1 MPAVRLGLDTLP
13 TTDRPD
19 GLIRII
25 AARVNDI
32 QSPERETVTLLNR
45 SNREVSLS
53 GWKIADK
60 QKNNMPL
67 HGTIGPGATM
77 TIAVAAPVSLS
88 NKGGIITLLNENGL
102 KVDGVSYT
110 HSKARH
116 PGWTHILNCSLS
128 MDI

>member
-1 MPAVRLGLDTLP
+1 MQCQLLDLPDTLP

-25 AARVNDI
+25 AARLNDI
-32 QSPERETVTLLNR
+32 QSPEQETITLLNR
-45 SNREVSLS
+45 SNREVSLN

-60 QKNNMPL
+60 QKNKTPL
-67 HGTIGPGATM
+67 DGTVGPDATKTI
-77 TIAVAAPVSLS
+77 TIAALVLLS

-110 HSKARH
+110 RSKARN
-116 PGWTHILNCSLS
+116 PGWTLTF
-128 MDI
+128 